1 MACTL
6 TQNGDNNLSPPVT
19 CHLPFIFKKRFQL
32 YLSHTSYCNE
42 HSVIFE
48 WNELV
53 SFSTFNTFTQF
64 KTLFS
69 KLKLNIGLIMR
80 DARWHQLP
88 LTPIFSEKKERC
100 IMGFP
105 DEWQY
110 FCKYLTTECWNRP
123 VRTPESQVIIYCIIE
138 CKENTVPHGMLPLLI
153 ACKAPLSIHIE
164 HAHVHCTPT
173 KKHISFTANTIDR

>member
-32 YLSHTSYCNE
+32 YLSHTSYCNK

-53 SFSTFNTFTQF
+53 SFSTFNTFTHLKHF
-64 KTLFS
+64 FFS
-69 KLKLNIGLIMR
+69 KWSLNIGLIMR

-88 LTPIFSEKKERC
+88 LTPIFLKKKERC

-105 DEWQY
+105 DEWQL

-123 VRTPESQVIIYCIIE
+123 VKNSREPCNNILYYRMQRKYCTTWYVAI
-138 CKENTVPHGMLPLLI
+138 TQ
-153 ACKAPLSIHIE
+153 
-164 HAHVHCTPT
+164 
-173 KKHISFTANTIDR
+173 